1 MMRHSAL
8 GAIVTSVAIHLVLFY
23 GFHLLQF
30 EFRAE
35 EPKFI
40 SLTFAEFSG
49 PILQTMVQ
57 ATPPPME
64 DKAVDDNIVRLP
76 ESKFYTEEAPMPT
89 TEKSGEKLEDH
100 VLGDPVDRSMGE
112 KRDFPF
118 TISGEVSTRT
128 ILWKVLPQYP
138 KGLQQEATLR
148 FRFSVSPEG
157 SVHNI
162 IPLQKAEPQLEE
174 ITIQALY
181 KWKFTPLP
189 PSSKDMQEGV
199 ITFIYKLE

>member
-1 MMRHSAL
+1 MMRHSTL
-8 GAIVTSVAIHLVLFY
+8 GGILTSIAIHLVLFY
-23 GFHLLQF
+23 GFHSLQF
-30 EFRAE
+30 QFKEE

-49 PILQTMVQ
+49 PILQTILQ
-57 ATPPPME
+57 ATPPPIE
-64 DKAVDDNIVRLP
+64 DKTVNDNLIQLP
-76 ESKFYTEEAPMPT
+76 KIKFYTDEAPIPA
-89 TEKSGEKLEDH
+89 TEKSSEKLEDNA
-100 VLGDPVDRSMGE
+100 LGDLGDRSIGE
-112 KRDFPF
+112 KRSLPF

-157 SVHNI
+157 SVHDI
-162 IPLQKAEPQLEE
+162 IPLQKAAPQLEA

-189 PSSKDMQEGV
+189 PPSKDMQEGV
-199 ITFIYKLE
+199 ISFIYKLE